1 MNSFNGIGRITRD
14 PDIRVSQNGQKVAKY
29 SLAINRQYHREGE
42 PEADFINCTAFGNRA
57 EFVEKYLQKGRQIGI
72 SGRLQ
77 TDSYTN
83 KDGQKVYTWSVIV
96 DAHYFADSG
105 SGQRSGSA
113 PAQSQTR
120 TYSQPAAEQTQMDFV
135 PEEDDSDAELPF

>member
-29 SLAINRQYHREGE
+29 TLAINRQYHREGE

-96 DAHYFADSG
+96 DAHFFADSG
-105 SGQRSGSA
+105 SGQRSGST

-135 PEEDDSDAELPF
+135 PEEDDSDDLPF